1 MWPDPAL
8 RRTRSPHH
16 RTGSSRHPAKNAPA
30 PFWHLLSGLSKIAS
44 MGRSFPRLLLALA
57 VVFSCVALA
66 DKPAKEKSVP
76 PGQAKKAEPPPGL
89 AKKGGLP
96 PGLAKRFGTKVPER
110 AYIAFDPR
118 YQDRAWFLIE
128 DRWVLKSRFESSVRL
143 EVQAA
148 LTLPAVPPPLPLP
161 PSSVTLRVVAFP

>member
-1 MWPDPAL
+1 MAADRWY
-8 RRTRSPHH
+8 
-16 RTGSSRHPAKNAPA
+16 APT
-30 PFWHLLSGLSKIAS
+30 PFW
-44 MGRSFPRLLLALA
+44 RLLGGLRMIAPVGMSLPRFVLALALA
-57 VVFSCVALA
+57 VSCVALA

-76 PGQAKKAEPPPGL
+76 PGQAKKTAPPPGL

-128 DRWVLKSRFESSVRL
+128 DRWVLKSRFDSSVRL

-148 LTLPAVPPPLPLP
+148 LTLPAVPPPMPLP
-161 PSSVTLRVVAFP
+161 QSSVTLHVVLFQ